1 MMGPKIII
9 PIILMALIASVSL
22 FKVEQWEQA
31 IVFKFREIDRSDYKP
46 GLYFQDVCV
55 KQYPDS
61 IISSVHPASGYGR
74 LFSQPGAL
82 YLHVRPLAGH
92 LTDLSV

>member
-1 MMGPKIII
+1 MGPKIII

-46 GLYFQDVCV
+46 GLHFKIPGVNTSQTFE
-55 KQYPDS
+55 
-61 IISSVHPASGYGR
+61 AR
-74 LFSQPGAL
+74 LLNLDPF
-82 YLHVRPLAGH
+82 
-92 LTDLSV
+92 